1 MPIFIFIFLC
11 NMSNDLHALCN
22 GIRAF
27 MKSHL
32 NFHALSLYRSKIILD
47 QPNCFGQVQIV
58 LVGSKLFWLG
68 PNHFGQIQIRLFW
81 TDLYNLDLT
90 KTNWTCLK
98 QLVLD
103 QNYLDSLKSFW
114 IHRRTRHH
122 SSAISGDVFQ
132 PKFFSHLHLMWKKMS
147 SDQMSSELFKNSYKK
162 EADGIWNI
170 ECRLMLLKKSRLK
183 EMRV

>member
-1 MPIFIFIFLC
+1 
-11 NMSNDLHALCN
+11 MS
-22 GIRAF
+22 F
-27 MKSHL
+27 
-32 NFHALSLYRSKIILD
+32 YRSKMILD
-47 QPNCFGQVQIV
+47 RPNYYGQVQIG
-58 LVGSKLFWLG
+58 LVRSKLFWSG
-68 PNHFGQIQIRLFW
+68 PNHFGQVQIILFW
-81 TDLYNLDLT
+81 TNFYNLDPT
-90 KTNWTCLK
+90 KKNWICAK

-147 SDQMSSELFKNSYKK
+147 SDQMSSELLKNSYQKG
-162 EADGIWNI
+162 ADGRWNI